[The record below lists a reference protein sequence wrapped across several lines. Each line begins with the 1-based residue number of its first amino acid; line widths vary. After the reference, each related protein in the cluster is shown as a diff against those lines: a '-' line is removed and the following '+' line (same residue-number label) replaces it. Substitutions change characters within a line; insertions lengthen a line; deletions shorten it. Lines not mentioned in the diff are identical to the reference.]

1 MRDLCF
7 RFSEKPAGFS
17 PELVTLTK
25 QISKTPTMHILKTLT
40 KPFPN
45 TTEQFA

>member
-7 RFSEKPAGFS
+7 RFSEKPGGFF
-17 PELVTLTK
+17 PELETLTK
-25 QISKTPTMHILKTLT
+25 QISKTLTMHILKTLT

-45 TTEQFA
+45 TTELFT

>member
-7 RFSEKPAGFS
+7 RFPRNPMGFF
-17 PELVTLTK
+17 PELETLTK
-25 QISKTPTMHILKTLT
+25 LISKMPTIHILKTLT

-45 TTEQFA
+45 TTELFT